1 MVSFKQYHDEKL
13 YFHKEMKL
21 SFSQCDKFHRLKL
34 SELLAITS
42 DAAVED
48 FNERGLSWNF
58 LAEHDTAILLSRLAF
73 RIHKMPKTNDII
85 TVHTWEEAP
94 QGLQLFRKYE
104 ITGKDDEK
112 LVSGVSSW
120 LIVNPATRRIIKP
133 ALFTLREAPTFST
146 PLDSLEC
153 GKIQQDENA
162 AFLEERKVRPSELD
176 GNGHVNNS
184 KYGDYITDCLT
195 EEQQSMQLKDFRL
208 NYAKEA
214 TCGQTLKLFKS
225 EDKAQNTITITGKQ
239 EQNVCFESVLYF

>member
-1 MVSFKQYHDEKL
+1 MTSFKQYHDEKIV
-13 YFHKEMKL
+13 FHKEMQL
-21 SFSQCDKFHRLKL
+21 AFSQCNKFQRIKL

-42 DAAVED
+42 DTAVED
-48 FNERGLSWNF
+48 YNQRGLSWKF
-58 LAEHDTAILLSRLAF
+58 LAEHDTAILLSRLAL
-73 RIHKMPKTNDII
+73 RLHKLPHAHDMI

-104 ITGKDDEK
+104 ITGNEGEK

-120 LIVNPATRRIIKP
+120 LIVNPSTRRIIKP
-133 ALFTLREAPTFST
+133 ALFTLRDAPTLTT
-146 PLDSLEC
+146 PLDSLDC

-184 KYGDYITDCLT
+184 KYGDYITDCLS
-195 EEQQSMQLKDFRL
+195 EEEQSMQLKDFRL

-214 TCGQTLKLFKS
+214 TCGQTLKLYKS